1 MVRSAPRHRGARLPT
16 AKSAERYFYLAMA
29 CAIAASVLL
38 GFARSVFLRPWFG
51 EFAHAHAPAEPFFYV
66 HGAFFLTWIA
76 LFVTQASLVTA
87 GNTALHRKL
96 RAASFV
102 LVPAMVALGTIGGL
116 IAARRPTGFFDVADP
131 PLQFLAKVLLDMVE
145 FGVLAGCAIAWRRAP
160 QVHKRPMLL
169 ASIELLEAVIV
180 RWPFPFVTSGP
191 DVAFALKIAFVL
203 PLVGWD
209 VRTLGR
215 LHPVTMW
222 GGTFLIAAAP
232 VYYWISPTPAWH
244 AFAVWATGLLG

>member
-1 MVRSAPRHRGARLPT
+1 MSSTAMAMPSAR
-16 AKSAERYFYLAMA
+16 SAERRFYLAMA
-29 CAIAASVLL
+29 IAIAASVVL

-66 HGAFFLTWIA
+66 HGAFFLAWIA

-96 RAASFV
+96 GAVGFA
-102 LVPAMVALGTIGGL
+102 LIPAMVAFGTVGAL
-116 IAARRPTGFFDVADP
+116 IAARRPTGFFDVDEP
-131 PLQFLAKVLLDMVE
+131 PLQFLAKPLLDMFE

-160 QVHKRPMLL
+160 QIHKRLMLL

-180 RWPFPFVTSGP
+180 RWPFPFVTSGQ

-203 PLVGWD
+203 PLVAWD
-209 VRTLGR
+209 VRALGR
-215 LHPVTMW
+215 LHPATMW
-222 GGTFLIAAAP
+222 GGMFLIAAAP
-232 VYYWISPTPAWH
+232 AYYLISPTPAWH